1 MSRQDI
7 SENIE
12 HIDHPETPPDNS
24 PSDCSDS
31 DVESEDCV
39 IVISHNDEPI
49 CFVNSMRKAVNRMWE
64 LARKTRD
71 DLGMNN
77 YNMYIRE
84 GITSDSIEVIG
95 YHKFYVISY
104 ERIMGTFKISKVPRF
119 TNVMSVD

>member
-1 MSRQDI
+1 
-7 SENIE
+7 
-12 HIDHPETPPDNS
+12 
-24 PSDCSDS
+24 
-31 DVESEDCV
+31 
-39 IVISHNDEPI
+39 
-49 CFVNSMRKAVNRMWE
+49 MRKAVNRMWE

-119 TNVMSVD
+119 TNVMSID